1 MYILNKNKEKKIQ
14 SLLEHIQAAQARS
27 SLDFLF
33 EKSQIQSLS
42 DKILEIAKNTENEE
56 EETKKLEKM
65 KKKTEKET
73 QILKPQIKEKMD
85 FITKI
90 DSQAVVLASYKF
102 FFRTNASLA
111 INNVSEFKQKLLNH
125 RRECHSQQ
133 FQLKNSFS
141 SIKNN
146 NFRIIQKIAGINLE
160 NKIKSEERK
169 NLIGIVEQY
178 ESLNKDNLCSN
189 NDYRGI
195 LSFYH
200 SNFNKIAKIVKI
212 DLDSKDLQNFAVV
225 IINWLQKEE
234 FRQSTLTL
242 DYIEN
247 IRILL
252 EKNKK
257 YSEVLAEKNDL
268 IQKSSEESYFEKNER
283 KENIKYS
290 KQNVRQIKSAE
301 KSILS
306 YFYQNFLI
314 VSKIVLTLNSIE
326 TITKKTE
333 SRFEP
338 IKSQIEKYLQK
349 IDLTEK
355 NINEKNSSKTEILLS
370 NSPKVVQGK
379 SLLLRPLISRSKIS
393 EIKKNENI
401 QDGKHQIE
409 LIVKSYHKIIK
420 KRFKKTLLKLLE
432 LLKLISE
439 ATEDANEIITLMT
452 KPSNEPLLH
461 LKSLSQTRPKVSFFV
476 SEELPSPYLK
486 PENFSL
492 EVLLSSSKLP
502 EVSKKIHKR
511 HASESGF
518 LIKPQKN
525 TSEINAIEGMIHSM
539 RIKEKIIAKNKFGAK
554 SLAKFPNKFIVKPE
568 FIKRLSD
575 QNKVNSAKKLINL
588 KIVN

>member
-257 YSEVLAEKNDL
+257 YSEVLAEKND
-268 IQKSSEESYFEKNER
+268 
-283 KENIKYS
+283 
-290 KQNVRQIKSAE
+290 
-301 KSILS
+301 
-306 YFYQNFLI
+306 I
-314 VSKIVLTLNSIE
+314 VQYNLCCQGV
-326 TITKKTE
+326 
-333 SRFEP
+333 
-338 IKSQIEKYLQK
+338 
-349 IDLTEK
+349 
-355 NINEKNSSKTEILLS
+355 
-370 NSPKVVQGK
+370 KV
-379 SLLLRPLISRSKIS
+379 
-393 EIKKNENI
+393 
-401 QDGKHQIE
+401 
-409 LIVKSYHKIIK
+409 YH
-420 KRFKKTLLKLLE
+420 
-432 LLKLISE
+432 
-439 ATEDANEIITLMT
+439 
-452 KPSNEPLLH
+452 
-461 LKSLSQTRPKVSFFV
+461 
-476 SEELPSPYLK
+476 
-486 PENFSL
+486 
-492 EVLLSSSKLP
+492 
-502 EVSKKIHKR
+502 
-511 HASESGF
+511 
-518 LIKPQKN
+518 
-525 TSEINAIEGMIHSM
+525 
-539 RIKEKIIAKNKFGAK
+539 
-554 SLAKFPNKFIVKPE
+554 
-568 FIKRLSD
+568 
-575 QNKVNSAKKLINL
+575 NL
-588 KIVN
+588 G